1 MQIQFRLALYPE
13 NTFNTNN
20 WDEDE
25 YDYAADR
32 LEKFELNL
40 VKDHNNIPFAI
51 QTLNQ
56 NINWTEEND
65 EYCKRLSYIND
76 GKFEAEFYFN
86 YASSIIDADRDT
98 LFETSGILLSLGD
111 DPFVIINGNQY
122 ELDIEIDDVIL
133 LSDISEEENM
143 EQTNINNYEEYEQQ
157 TELIISDEI
166 IEEEIYDE

>member
-1 MQIQFRLALYPE
+1 MQIQFKLALYPE
-13 NTFNTNN
+13 NTFNENN

-32 LEKFELNL
+32 IEKFELYL
-40 VKDHNNIPFAI
+40 VKHHNNIPFAI

-56 NINWTEEND
+56 NINWTEDNN
-65 EYCKRLSYIND
+65 EYCTRLSYISD

-86 YASSIIDADRDT
+86 YASTIIDADKDT
-98 LFETSGILLSLGD
+98 LFETAGILLSLGD

-122 ELDIEIDDVIL
+122 ELDIEIDDVKL
-133 LSDISEEENM
+133 VSENSEEENI
-143 EQTNINNYEEYEQQ
+143 EQNNNEYEEYEQQ